1 MPNRLRPIWILAF
14 LALCPQFAVASAP
27 APGHDAAF
35 REGWSL
41 LQKERYEEARAVFAK
56 IPPREYDLGDYVVY
70 FGGEAAARDG
80 KRTDAAESLRL
91 LNEKYPGS
99 PLLPY
104 LRHDVAFAAALDN
117 DVAASREA
125 FGLSRGKVSG
135 SRRKAEEGY
144 VAAFLAGEGGPAA
157 EAAVLHLEN
166 FSIYTAREA
175 GVLSFER
182 LWKWRADGL
191 LAGWDLSPGFYA
203 KFAKAAA
210 RAGEA
215 EQARALFEEAIA
227 RFPAS
232 EEYFAL
238 VLDYA
243 EFHRK
248 QGETA
253 AAAALLEKHL
263 ADAPPAFRLEAR
275 FLRARI
281 EWKAGR
287 LAEARK
293 EFLEIAEGDA
303 LPGTADRA
311 RYLAAWIA
319 EDEGD
324 LAGATESYERL
335 SGARDDS
342 IRQEARFR
350 FAYGL
355 YRTGR
360 LGEAIAAFDVGETGG
375 GGSVERAR
383 HRYWKARALRDAG
396 RRAEAAPIFADLAGD
411 AFAGIY
417 ALFAVSDRG
426 AEMFR
431 FLNASSNGETKACGE
446 ERERLWAR
454 IRKANW
460 GPADAEKVRRAERLT
475 LLGVIDYAVLEASL
489 VDRTAARKAIGMGDG
504 GAPGLFR
511 YLAGDLKGGI
521 NETSN
526 VPLDPTHPGLVDR
539 IQYPLAPE
547 FLADC
552 DRRRSGIDPLVLL
565 AVIRQESRFQADVLS
580 PAGAV
585 GLMQL
590 MPRTA
595 AETARKEKMPKP
607 GRKDLLRPS
616 VNIRLGAAYLSRL
629 VNGNGGDYFRAIAA
643 YNAGET
649 AVKRWWEQANGDPA
663 AFLEGIN
670 YKETRFYLRRV
681 FLNLL
686 QYYRIYRPEMFARYF
701 PKPPAEAK
709 PAVDAAPPP
718 PPGAPADNVL
728 SPPPTPEAAPT
739 EPPPPPPPA
748 GTPVGR

>member
-1 MPNRLRPIWILAF
+1 MTLPVRFRFLWMLAF
-14 LALCPQFAVASAP
+14 LALCPDFAIASSSAR
-27 APGHDAAF
+27 GYDDAF

-41 LQKERYEEARAVFAK
+41 LQKERYAEAGSALAG
-56 IPPREYDLGDYVVY
+56 IPPSEFDLGDYVVY
-70 FGGEAAARDG
+70 FRGKAAARAGKRGEAAELMRVLG
-80 KRTDAAESLRL
+80 
-91 LNEKYPGS
+91 EKFSGS

-104 LRHDVAFAAALDN
+104 LLHEVAYAAVLDN
-117 DVAASREA
+117 DAAAAREA
-125 FGLSRGKVSG
+125 FGLSRGRVGGSG
-135 SRRKAEEGY
+135 RKAEEGY
-144 VAAFLAGEGGPAA
+144 VAAFLAGEAGPTA
-157 EAAVLHLEN
+157 EAATLHLEN
-166 FSIYTAREA
+166 FSTYAAREA
-175 GVLSFER
+175 GILSSEL

-191 LAGWDLSPGFYA
+191 FAGWELSPAFYA

-210 RAGEA
+210 RAGET
-215 EQARALFEEAIA
+215 ERARALFEEALL
-227 RFPAS
+227 RFPPAG
-232 EEYFAL
+232 EYFAL
-238 VLDYA
+238 ILDYA

-263 ADAPPAFRLEAR
+263 ADAPPAFRSEAR
-275 FLRARI
+275 FLQARV

-293 EFLEIAEGDA
+293 VFLEIAEGST
-303 LPGTADRA
+303 LPGTAERA

-324 LAGATESYERL
+324 LEGAIESFERL
-335 SGARDDS
+335 LGARDDS
-342 IRQEARFR
+342 IRQEALFR

-355 YRTGR
+355 YLARR
-360 LGEAIAAFDVGETGG
+360 HAEAIAAFEVGENGG

-396 RRAEAAPIFADLAGD
+396 RGTEASPIFADLAGD

-417 ALFAVSDRG
+417 ALFAASAHG
-426 AEMFR
+426 AETFR
-431 FLNASSNGETKACGE
+431 FLNASSSGETKACGE
-446 ERERLWAR
+446 ERGRLWER
-454 IRKANW
+454 IRKADW

-475 LLGVIDYAVLEASL
+475 RLGVIDYAVLEASL
-489 VDRTAARKAIGMGDG
+489 VDRAAARRAIGMGDG

-511 YLAGDLKGGI
+511 YLSGDLRGGI
-521 NETSN
+521 YETSN
-526 VPLDPTHPGLVDR
+526 VPLDPMRPGLVDR

-547 FLADC
+547 FLSDC
-552 DRRRSGIDPLVLL
+552 DRRRSGIDPLVLH
-565 AVIRQESRFQADVLS
+565 AVIRQESRFQQDVLS
-580 PAGAV
+580 SAGAV

-595 AETARKEKMPKP
+595 AEVARREKMPKP
-607 GRKDLLRPS
+607 GRKELLRPA
-616 VNIRLGAAYLSRL
+616 VNIRLGASYLSRL
-629 VNGNGGDYFRAIAA
+629 VKGYGGDYFRAVAA
-643 YNAGET
+643 YNAGEA
-649 AVKRWWEQANGDPA
+649 AVERWWKRANGDPA
-663 AFLEGIN
+663 AFLEGVN

-701 PKPPAEAK
+701 PRPPTGGT

-718 PPGAPADNVL
+718 PPAGPADNVL
-728 SPPPTPEAAPT
+728 STPPTPEAAPT

-748 GTPVGR
+748 GR